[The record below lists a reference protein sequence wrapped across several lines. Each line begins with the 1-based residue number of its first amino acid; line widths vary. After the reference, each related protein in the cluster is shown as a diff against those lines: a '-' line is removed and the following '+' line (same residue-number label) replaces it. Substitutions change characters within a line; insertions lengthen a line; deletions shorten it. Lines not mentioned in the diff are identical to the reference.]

1 MINKKELEIELAK
14 KGAQVLKN
22 SMDVSAKHGIEI
34 IELQKRIIELETIV
48 KLHSDELKHTLDSL
62 ESNANIIKMM
72 DEKIDELDG
81 RFRRHVN
88 NTDVHVVV
96 Q

>member
-14 KGAQVLKN
+14 KEVLREGFDK
-22 SMDVSAKHGIEI
+22 I
-34 IELQKRIIELETIV
+34 LELE
-48 KLHSDELKHTLDSL
+48 KR
-62 ESNANIIKMM
+62 
-72 DEKIDELDG
+72 IDELDG

-88 NTDVHVVV
+88 NIDVHTSL

>member
-14 KGAQVLKN
+14 KRADAL
-22 SMDVSAKHGIEI
+22 SSAFEI
-34 IELQKRIIELETIV
+34 SEKSERKIFELEKRI
-48 KLHSDELKHTLDSL
+48 
-62 ESNANIIKMM
+62 A
-72 DEKIDELDG
+72 ELDE

-88 NTDVHVVV
+88 NTDVHVSV